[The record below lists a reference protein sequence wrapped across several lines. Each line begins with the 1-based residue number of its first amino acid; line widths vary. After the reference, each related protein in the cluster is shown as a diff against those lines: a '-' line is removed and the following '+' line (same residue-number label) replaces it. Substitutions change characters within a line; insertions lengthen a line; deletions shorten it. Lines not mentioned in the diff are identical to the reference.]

1 MAYFFAG
8 LGVLALLEFCEKF
21 QSFEVTIC
29 PASINHVT
37 NTIEV
42 KYTRFRLIEV
52 LVPSKQFIVRF
63 LITVVHLLRDT
74 LAVSFQNSLI
84 FLQWKWRRRTWQG
97 ASQPRS
103 YKFPMGPTK
112 LFLVSKR
119 FPRLN
124 VRFILLTK
132 LPLDLL
138 PYRFFGQHSTIL
150 LGLHVSLQ
158 MVNTCHNKLFTQSKQ
173 LRLYLLTHEYNQL
186 DNGIH

>member
-1 MAYFFAG
+1 M
-8 LGVLALLEFCEKF
+8 
-21 QSFEVTIC
+21 TIC

-84 FLQWKWRRRTWQG
+84 FFQWKWRRRTWQG

-103 YKFPMGPTK
+103 YKFRMGPTK

-138 PYRFFGQHSTIL
+138 PYRFFRQHSTIL
-150 LGLHVSLQ
+150 LGLHVSL
-158 MVNTCHNKLFTQSKQ
+158 SKWSIRVTTNCL
-173 LRLYLLTHEYNQL
+173 LRANNYACIYLHTSTTSWTMAYTR
-186 DNGIH
+186 G

>member
-1 MAYFFAG
+1 
-8 LGVLALLEFCEKF
+8 
-21 QSFEVTIC
+21 
-29 PASINHVT
+29 
-37 NTIEV
+37 
-42 KYTRFRLIEV
+42 
-52 LVPSKQFIVRF
+52 
-63 LITVVHLLRDT
+63 
-74 LAVSFQNSLI
+74 
-84 FLQWKWRRRTWQG
+84 
-97 ASQPRS
+97 
-103 YKFPMGPTK
+103 MGPTK

-138 PYRFFGQHSTIL
+138 YRFFRQHSTIL